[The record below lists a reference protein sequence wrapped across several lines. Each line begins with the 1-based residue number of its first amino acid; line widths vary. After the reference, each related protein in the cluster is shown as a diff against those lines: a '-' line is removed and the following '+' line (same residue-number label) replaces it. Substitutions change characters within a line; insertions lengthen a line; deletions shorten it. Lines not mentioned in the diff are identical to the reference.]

1 MYNIYIYICIFSLFL
16 YIIIKHGFRNI
27 YIIYISFDMA
37 LPLKMTIYIFI
48 YMFNNLYIMYMFDCK
63 SI

>member
-1 MYNIYIYICIFSLFL
+1 MYIYLFL

-37 LPLKMTIYIFI
+37 LPLKMTIYI
-48 YMFNNLYIMYMFDCK
+48 YV
-63 SI
+63 